1 MAEALLIS
9 RKDVVKF
16 TAMNGNVDTD
26 KFIQYVKIAQDKHIE
41 NYLGTD
47 LLNKIQADIIADTL
61 TGDYLTLVN
70 DYVKPALLHFTMVEF
85 LPYSNYTIAN
95 KGVFKHTSENSE
107 GVSKEEIDYLLEKER
122 DTAEYYTNRLI
133 DYLNFNA
140 PSKFSEYYTNVNEDV
155 YPDKGGTSF
164 EGWVI

>member
-47 LLNKIQADIIADTL
+47 LLNKIQADIIANTL

-95 KGVFKHTSENSE
+95 KGVFKHTSENAD
-107 GVSKEEIDYLLEKER
+107 GVTKEEIDYLLEKER
-122 DTAEYYTNRLI
+122 DTAEYYINRLVE
-133 DYLNFNA
+133 YLTYQA
-140 PSKFSEYYTNVNEDV
+140 PSKFTEYYTNVNEDI